1 MISCNSINYNVKL
14 QSIYLPINNSAIGNK
29 GILNYNE
36 KIMLQMFKY
45 TIATQICIDKGV
57 YITLTK
63 L

>member
-1 MISCNSINYNVKL
+1 MISCNRINYNVKL

-29 GILNYNE
+29 GIWNYNE

-45 TIATQICIDKGV
+45 TIAAQICIDKGV